1 MFKDTVATKEASTK
15 GKGSKSTPIFGPECR
30 FSDTGSSGQVAN
42 PIPVNEG
49 VDMLDS
55 NTGELLKGPVGSI
68 HLEPICP

>member
-1 MFKDTVATKEASTK
+1 MTW
-15 GKGSKSTPIFGPECR
+15 SKWFG
-30 FSDTGSSGQVAN
+30 DSSGQVPN